1 MVLVNLS
8 CSDDIS
14 VFQFPVSGGWRA
26 GGNIEVR
33 RLKLALAIRLEASP
47 HLLQIS
53 SDRQAR
59 PRADQ
64 RLSEREKWCARQAT
78 PRFQRGYGTTQR
90 SADVDYVQM
99 ILSATT
105 ERAGAFRGAVEKLAS
120 WCADSV
126 RLKA

>member
-1 MVLVNLS
+1 VAAGA
-8 CSDDIS
+8 
-14 VFQFPVSGGWRA
+14 PGGI
-26 GGNIEVR
+26 IEVR

-64 RLSEREKWCARQAT
+64 RLSEREKRYARQST
-78 PRFQRGYGTTQR
+78 PCFQGGRETKQR
-90 SADVDYVQM
+90 SADVDDVQI